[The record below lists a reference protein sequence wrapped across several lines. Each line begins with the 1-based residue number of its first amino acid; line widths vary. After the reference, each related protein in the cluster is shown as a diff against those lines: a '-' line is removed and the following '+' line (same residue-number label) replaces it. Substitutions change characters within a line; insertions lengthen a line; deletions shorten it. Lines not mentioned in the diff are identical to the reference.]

1 MPEYRAF
8 ILVQTATFTT
18 GSIWLAKMKLAP
30 ESKPR
35 RSLMASTL
43 SFGNSTK

>member
-8 ILVQTATFTT
+8 ILVETATFTT

-35 RSLMASTL
+35 RSLSKRQTR
-43 SFGNSTK
+43 K